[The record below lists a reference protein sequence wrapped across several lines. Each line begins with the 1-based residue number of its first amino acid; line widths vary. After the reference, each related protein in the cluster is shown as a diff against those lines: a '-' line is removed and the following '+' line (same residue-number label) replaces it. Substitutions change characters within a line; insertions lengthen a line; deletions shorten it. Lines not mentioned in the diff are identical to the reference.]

1 MGGYEEIV
9 LLKRSEKSTV
19 HLVRERDSG
28 KIFVRK
34 VLEGKKDI
42 YLKLQ
47 NCEHPYLPKLYEVSI
62 ADDSTT
68 VIEEYIEG
76 ESLGEAELAEKQLLG
91 AARELCSVLDFL
103 HKKDIVH
110 RDVKPSNIIL
120 AKDGHIRLIDFDAAR
135 QPKDDLEQDTRLL
148 GTRGYAPPEQYG
160 FAQTDARTDIYAFG
174 ITLKQLLGDKA
185 QKICY
190 RHIIQKCTNWNPE
203 KRYQSAGGV
212 KRAFFY
218 GRYGVWCGCFF
229 LMLFFLWGGGI
240 GLHQFREK
248 NMLSDNSGL
257 PMLDAPAAPHW
268 NDETG
273 IAVWGNV
280 PGASISGEVGYH
292 YRIYR
297 QDTETPPEP
306 GKDMCIIEDSMYGAG
321 MIDEATDT
329 YRMNMSDY
337 LQENGFYYFE
347 VCAAGDG
354 IQYTDSEYVMSD
366 AFKYTGESAPALPVP
381 TGLQWRLTT
390 TEEGRGYYATWNNLD
405 DYADT
410 DSFNV
415 CVYDKNGNYVTNNI
429 WTKKLVMERG
439 YSGIRIRPEFFT
451 EEDGAFRFT
460 VQAYTSRPN
469 EYKSSPMPDPVPEEY
484 FSPWYIR

>member
-185 QKICY
+185 QKIYY

-229 LMLFFLWGGGI
+229 LMLFFLLGGALDYI
-240 GLHQFREK
+240 
-248 NMLSDNSGL
+248 NSGKKICCLITAACLCWMHL
-257 PMLDAPAAPHW
+257 PLLIGMTKQVLPYGGMCRERVSRERW
-268 NDETG
+268 VTITE
-273 IAVWGNV
+273 
-280 PGASISGEVGYH
+280 SIG
-292 YRIYR
+292 
-297 QDTETPPEP
+297 
-306 GKDMCIIEDSMYGAG
+306 
-321 MIDEATDT
+321 
-329 YRMNMSDY
+329 
-337 LQENGFYYFE
+337 
-347 VCAAGDG
+347 
-354 IQYTDSEYVMSD
+354 
-366 AFKYTGESAPALPVP
+366 
-381 TGLQWRLTT
+381 
-390 TEEGRGYYATWNNLD
+390 
-405 DYADT
+405 
-410 DSFNV
+410 
-415 CVYDKNGNYVTNNI
+415 
-429 WTKKLVMERG
+429 
-439 YSGIRIRPEFFT
+439 RIRK
-451 EEDGAFRFT
+451 
-460 VQAYTSRPN
+460 RPLN
-469 EYKSSPMPDPVPEEY
+469 LEK
-484 FSPWYIR
+484 ICA